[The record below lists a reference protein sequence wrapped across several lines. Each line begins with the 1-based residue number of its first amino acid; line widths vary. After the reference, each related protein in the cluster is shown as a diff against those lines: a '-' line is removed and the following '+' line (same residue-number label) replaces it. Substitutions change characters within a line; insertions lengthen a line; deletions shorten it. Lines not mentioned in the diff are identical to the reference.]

1 MPAKIKLTL
10 PARNERRAPVW
21 DEEPETLAQ
30 FFVEVEELMVE
41 CDVEAAEYIKSCLR
55 YVPTQ
60 EIRYWKNIQK
70 GLPEGKENDW
80 EEFKKQ
86 VFEIYP
92 GSGAESYTV
101 ADINKLAESTAK
113 RRMTTLAE
121 FMDYYKRF
129 TLVADALVESGMI
142 GKVDQSERLLRGLP
156 AGLRALVEE
165 QLLRQD
171 AEHIPGNPVEES
183 EIRKAVTTVLKRNVA
198 IAALSETVGSSTKD
212 ARSSSVTKQVF
223 DGSAL
228 TPESLVNSFASIM
241 SAAVE
246 KITAMHQPA
255 PGSSGPGV
263 SPGYGFGSRPQTCSF
278 CNDPAHFIR
287 ACPHMK
293 SYLDR
298 GIIKRDNEGKLT
310 LPNGDRITP
319 QTAPGRNLKERIENW
334 QKSNSV
340 TSNFYHVAGYQKKSF
355 DVKDSVS
362 SYTHARI
369 EEVSDDEDDMGYGV
383 SVSDIPMLEQ
393 FAHETTKKLEAAR
406 KLEAENKKKSM
417 QKEGKKG
424 NEHPQKPVAPKKADE
439 KKGKPKHTELPKLDD
454 GAAYR
459 IRTRI
464 EDTAV
469 SGELKDKIL
478 GTEISVSIGDILAT
492 AHGVRKDL
500 NDDLRPRKVAAN
512 EVNKFETHYFNASG
526 SESEEEGEGGQHD
539 NGWDS
544 DDGNIAIHCSQH
556 NKLNHGC
563 ESGELPPLPRSD
575 FISSRHSEPLRTVD
589 ATILDKLQVKGT
601 MDNGSQ
607 VITMHA
613 RVWKELGVGRRSDHI
628 MHMESANGSHNDT
641 LGVIPHLKVNIGG
654 IDFYLQ
660 VQVVEDAS
668 FDLLLGRPFT
678 VLARAVTKD
687 HADGG
692 QDITLTDP
700 HTGARVTIPT
710 RAKRAGL
717 DKLIKLDF

>member
-1 MPAKIKLTL
+1 MPAKTKLTL

-70 GLPEGKENDW
+70 RLPEGKENDW
-80 EEFKKQ
+80 DEFKKQ

-101 ADINKLAESTAK
+101 TDINKLAESTAK

-142 GKVDQSERLLRGLP
+142 GKVDRSERLLRGLP

-287 ACPHMK
+287 VCPHMK
-293 SYLDR
+293 SFLDR
-298 GIIKRDNEGKLT
+298 GIIKRHNEGKLT

-334 QKSNSV
+334 QKSNS
-340 TSNFYHVAGYQKKSF
+340 
-355 DVKDSVS
+355 
-362 SYTHARI
+362 
-369 EEVSDDEDDMGYGV
+369 DDMGYGV

-393 FAHETTKKLEAAR
+393 FAHETTNKLEAAR
-406 KLEAENKKKSM
+406 KLEAEKKKRM

-424 NEHPQKPVAPKKADE
+424 NEHPQKPVAPKKVDE
-439 KKGKPKHTELPKLDD
+439 KKGKPKHTELPKLND

-459 IRTRI
+459 IRIRI

-492 AHGVRKDL
+492 AHGVHKDL

-544 DDGNIAIHCSQH
+544 DDGNVAIHCSQH

-575 FISSRHSEPLRTVD
+575 FILSRHSEPLRTVD

-628 MHMESANGSHNDT
+628 MHMESVNGSHNDT

-660 VQVVEDAS
+660 VQVVKDTS